1 MDLTIFP
8 AKVGNQSL
16 KEVTGQATLGAMCF
30 EMEIGNILA
39 K

>member
-16 KEVTGQATLGAMCF
+16 KEVTGRVILGVMCF
-30 EMEIGNILA
+30 GMETGNTLVT
-39 K
+39 

>member
-16 KEVTGQATLGAMCF
+16 KEVTGQVTLSAMYF
-30 EMEIGNILA
+30 GMEIGKILA